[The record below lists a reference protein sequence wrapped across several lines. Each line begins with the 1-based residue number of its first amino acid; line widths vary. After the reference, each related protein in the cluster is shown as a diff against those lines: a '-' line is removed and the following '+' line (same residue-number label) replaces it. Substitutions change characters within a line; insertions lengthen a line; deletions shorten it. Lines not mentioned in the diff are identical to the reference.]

1 MEKLVLIHHALF
13 ESLEKQILYCVVL
26 RKKDFE
32 SQKLEYFFLFFF
44 SFISSLSI
52 SFIYERFLLLFL
64 NFKSG
69 YLLVATFFASCRQF
83 ENVQHIRTSALIL
96 ENLSLSSSI
105 CSFPTARLL
114 FIPEDKKISHGE
126 DIYET

>member
-32 SQKLEYFFLFFF
+32 LQKLEYFFLFFF

-96 ENLSLSSSI
+96 ENLSLSLLRIFS
-105 CSFPTARLL
+105 TARLL
-114 FIPEDKKISHGE
+114 FILEDKKMSCGE